1 VLVFLDSRSGSP
13 PVGALSPVK
22 EDGKE
27 VLGLKASLS
36 SLGGAWPPLGGA
48 IPSFAE
54 VVRSQGLVMLW
65 IPPVERRELD
75 LLLVVRLAAPE
86 VVRLAMD
93 CSVLEKEP
101 LGKGLNLQSKG
112 LPARLPSTQG
122 TTGSARKPLPRLKMR
137 TWMNLLVRMVGR
149 VIGSL
154 MGRSVGFG
162 LGLKPN
168 LRFLGFCLGRVLAKP
183 KSKIWIEG
191 TS

>member
-1 VLVFLDSRSGSP
+1 VLVFLDSRSGFP

-54 VVRSQGLVMLW
+54 VVRSQGLVMLR
-65 IPPVERRELD
+65 IERRELD